1 MTNRM
6 LSLFALALALGCSTT
21 APVADRYGEEEA
33 ARFSFT
39 WQTRPV
45 QRVTPA
51 DYANIRN
58 LLESSDPM
66 LALYREDVTHQAVVD
81 FFVNLTG
88 SPETALPMMYHA
100 ERADISF
107 SLVFS
112 LAWVES
118 RFSPVAVNRN
128 ASSVDRGLFQ
138 LNSLTFRNLTDEDFF
153 HIDVNTFHGIDY
165 LAWCLAHTEDE
176 YQAVAVYNAGLTRV
190 RAGRT
195 PASTLVYVERIRQYR
210 SRLNQQFRNYIL
222 SQFPSSHV

>member
-6 LSLFALALALGCSTT
+6 LSLFLVALALGCSTT
-21 APVADRYGEEEA
+21 GPIRNHQGGTEA
-33 ARFSFT
+33 GRFSFA
-39 WQTRPV
+39 WQSRPV

-51 DYANIRN
+51 DHANILN
-58 LLESSDPM
+58 LLESENPM
-66 LALYREDVTHQAVVD
+66 LALYREDVTHQAVMD

-153 HIDVNTFHGIDY
+153 HVDVNTYHGIDY
-165 LAWCLAHTEDE
+165 LTWCLAHTKDE

-210 SRLNQQFRNYIL
+210 TQLEERFQKYIL
-222 SQFPSSHV
+222 SEFPSYNA